1 MFDKAFDEVSRAD
14 LEALVEARIPEGRRL
29 EFKRDHY
36 GRNDEAKKEF
46 AADVSALAN
55 AQGGYLLIGVAEEN
69 GIAADIPGVEAA
81 DGDGLV
87 LAVTESIRSSIEPP
101 IPGVRVRWVE
111 IAAGRGVLI
120 VQVDR
125 SWSAPHRVTVARD
138 NRFFLRDENG
148 KHPMSVTELKR
159 AFLFAS
165 EVEERIRRFRMD
177 RLTLLIANEGPLALH
192 DNLPRLI
199 LHLVPQ
205 AAFTDGIQ
213 LSFDPRQAGIRP
225 LGSSGWNSMHSLDGQ
240 VNYSGPY
247 GQLESVRAFSTLF
260 RNGVVESASQI
271 HAGQQDGQRAISL
284 TGLEHDV
291 IPALRNSLET
301 LAHYAV
307 PGPYYLMLSLLG
319 VRGLCAP
326 MNDWRSGL
334 AYPHRADR
342 VLLPEML
349 VDEATTKTPPASWL
363 RPMFDLLWNAFG
375 QAGSPNYDTEGRY
388 LQR

>member
-1 MFDKAFDEVSRAD
+1 MFDKAFDEISRAD

-29 EFKRDHY
+29 EYKRDHY

-55 AQGGYLLIGVAEEN
+55 AQGGYLLIGIGEEN

-81 DGDGLV
+81 NADGLV
-87 LAVTESIRSSIEPP
+87 LAVAESLRSSIEPP

-111 IAAGRGVLI
+111 IAIDRGVLMI
-120 VQVDR
+120 QVDR

-165 EVEERIRRFRMD
+165 EVEERIRRFRAD
-177 RLTLLIANEGPLALH
+177 RLALLIANEGPLALN
-192 DNLPRLI
+192 DDLPRLI

-213 LSFDPRQAGIRP
+213 LSFDPHQTGIRP
-225 LGSSGWNSMHSLDGQ
+225 LGSSGWNTMHSLDGL
-240 VNYSGPY
+240 VNYSGLY

-260 RNGVVESASQI
+260 RNGVVESVSQT
-271 HAGQQDGQRAISL
+271 HAGQQDGRRAISL
-284 TGLEHDV
+284 TGLERDV
-291 IPALRNSLET
+291 IPALRNSLDT

-307 PGPYYLMLSLLG
+307 PAPYYLMLSLVG

-349 VDEATTKTPPASWL
+349 VDDAVTKTPPERWL

-375 QAGSPNYDTEGRY
+375 QGGSPNYDAEGRY